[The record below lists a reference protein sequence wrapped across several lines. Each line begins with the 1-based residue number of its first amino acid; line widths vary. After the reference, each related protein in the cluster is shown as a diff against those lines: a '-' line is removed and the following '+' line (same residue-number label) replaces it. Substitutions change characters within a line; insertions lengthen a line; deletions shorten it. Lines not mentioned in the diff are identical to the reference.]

1 MRRQLAGPPPTGSEP
16 CPDSRAGSL
25 RVPQG
30 PASQPRQA
38 PALTW
43 VTPSARPSHG
53 SHRKACFLQ
62 ELLLFNAQAPR
73 LTAQPASLKSGRRCN
88 PHAKMQC
95 LRKRAHATPRPT
107 PGTPPPSR
115 QRSRGRCRPRLPEG
129 PGRGS
134 PRPRP
139 TAPTGHLGA
148 PGSQARGL
156 PGSPAPPCPVGC
168 FWLGPEKGHCHLCP
182 PGTLEADETHQ
193 GDRQGH
199 GAARRKR
206 RPVRPGLGSPLLIG
220 ETGHEVP

>member
-1 MRRQLAGPPPTGSEP
+1 
-16 CPDSRAGSL
+16 
-25 RVPQG
+25 
-30 PASQPRQA
+30 
-38 PALTW
+38 
-43 VTPSARPSHG
+43 
-53 SHRKACFLQ
+53 
-62 ELLLFNAQAPR
+62 
-73 LTAQPASLKSGRRCN
+73 
-88 PHAKMQC
+88 MQC

-148 PGSQARGL
+148 LGSRARGL

-193 GDRQGH
+193 RGRQGH

-220 ETGHEVP
+220 ETGTRGAVTPGGPAAVGPAQAPEDTSPNMEPHRLSAQRMPTGPVGQSGQGTEAYAHTTQSRPHTLTRMYSHSRSHAHTYTD